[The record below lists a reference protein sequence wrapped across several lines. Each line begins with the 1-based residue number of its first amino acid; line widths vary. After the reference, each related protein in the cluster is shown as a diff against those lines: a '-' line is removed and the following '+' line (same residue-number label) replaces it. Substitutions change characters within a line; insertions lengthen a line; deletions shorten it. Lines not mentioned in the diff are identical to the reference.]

1 MVTPPL
7 HLILPEIAIGCLTM
21 EGTFHRRKLPP
32 PAIPFSST
40 EGKIIFQEALLSGGM
55 QVYFPLAETF
65 QTQGDPSFCGLGS
78 LTTALNAILLDPQRV
93 WRGVWRWW
101 DESMLDCCESAE
113 IVKLKGLSLTKVH
126 CLARCQGAASTLHYA
141 NASTEDEFREA
152 VQRSCQDES
161 TSPTVI
167 ICSYSRSVMKQSGS
181 GHFSPIGGYHA
192 KKDLILIM
200 DVARFKYAPHW
211 VPLPLLF
218 SAMNTIDSDDGVS
231 RGWMTVQASQELNRR
246 FSHGCCAALGHGNFT
261 LQIPNAVTTAKQL
274 K

>member
-7 HLILPEIAIGCLTM
+7 HLILPGIAIGCLTM

-78 LTTALNAILLDPQRV
+78 LTTALNAILLDPHRV
-93 WRGVWRWW
+93 
-101 DESMLDCCESAE
+101 
-113 IVKLKGLSLTKVH
+113 KVH

-152 VQRSCQDES
+152 VQLSCQDES

-261 LQIPNAVTTAKQL
+261 LQIPNAVTAAKQL